1 MNRVAFN
8 IGYNGISSGILSW
21 YPQVFDGTFSEFA
34 KMIREFESVE
44 TLYDWAKSHHV
55 PPSSLVL
62 MIMIETETE
71 YWEYT
76 VKLINVR
83 EYRKYWELK
92 YNKEW
97 KEN

>member
-1 MNRVAFN
+1 MNRVIYN
-8 IGYNGISSGILSW
+8 IGYSSISSGILTW
-21 YPQVFDGTFSEFA
+21 YPQCIDGTFADFVKLVRNE
-34 KMIREFESVE
+34 ESIE
-44 TLYDWAKSHHV
+44 TLFGWAKENHV
-55 PPSSLVL
+55 PPSSLIL
-62 MIMIETETE
+62 MIRIDEENQ